1 MKGGLTPIFQLEM
14 FPEESWLP
22 PSSSREGMSHLL
34 LQEVLLV
41 YVLITSAK
49 EAEVDEFYEDL
60 EDLKDLLGLTPE
72 NMFYSSLEIGMQK

>member
-1 MKGGLTPIFQLEM
+1 
-14 FPEESWLP
+14 
-22 PSSSREGMSHLL
+22 MSHLL

-49 EAEVDEFYEDL
+49 EAEVDEFYEGLEDLGDL
-60 EDLKDLLGLTPE
+60 EDLLELTPE

>member
-49 EAEVDEFYEDL
+49 EAEVDEFFEDL
-60 EDLKDLLGLTPE
+60 EDLKDLLELTPE